1 MSRWMREEKLSW
13 MGDNSPLN
21 RAGVCLHLVIRG
33 AAVGEGGGGWGRMD
47 VSSLLPQAGSRGAP
61 DGIRAPPLS
70 PTSKKMMS
78 ADLPERR
85 SLLRPVAT
93 ATVPFSPPGRRTR
106 QRAVERT
113 CSEAHGPV
121 LASAPPPPH
130 LKTAHVSPSNASAP
144 SHPPGL
150 SPLGGSFGGNCHF

>member
-1 MSRWMREEKLSW
+1 MREEKLSW
-13 MGDNSPLN
+13 MGDNGPLN

-33 AAVGEGGGGWGRMD
+33 AAVGEGGGRADASG
-47 VSSLLPQAGSRGAP
+47 LLPQAGSRGAP

-70 PTSKKMMS
+70 PTSEKMMS

-106 QRAVERT
+106 LRVGLNAHARRLTQACVSISA
-113 CSEAHGPV
+113 SETF
-121 LASAPPPPH
+121 LRSF
-130 LKTAHVSPSNASAP
+130 S
-144 SHPPGL
+144 
-150 SPLGGSFGGNCHF
+150 GSC